1 MRVLL
6 VGAGG
11 LLGTAMQH
19 AVPQGVD
26 LVSLPKQELDITDR
40 QAVAV
45 TVERLRPEYVINC
58 AGYTAVD
65 QAEREPDLAHRVN
78 AEGATHLA
86 AATERAR
93 GTLVQL
99 STDYVFDGTREVP
112 YREDDEP
119 GPLSVYGRTKLAG
132 EQAVRD
138 LLPDRHLIVRAQW
151 LFGAGGKNFVD
162 TILRLASEQSTLRVV
177 NDQRGRP
184 TYARDLAAGI
194 WKLVGR
200 GIRGTVHV
208 ANDGTATWFDVAA
221 VALAAAALRT
231 RLEPCRTAD
240 MPRPAQRPAFS
251 VLDCSRFEALTGER
265 LPPWDAAV
273 REYVSSRSSAFRVA
287 STNDGG

>member
-11 LLGTAMQH
+11 LLGTAVRQ

-26 LVSLPKQELDITDR
+26 LVSLHKQELDITDR

-45 TVERLRPEYVINC
+45 TVERIRPEYVINC

-119 GPLSVYGRTKLAG
+119 RPLSVYGRTKLAG
-132 EQAVRD
+132 EQAVHA

-162 TILRLASEQSTLRVV
+162 TILHLAAERSTLRVV

-184 TYARDLAAGI
+184 TYAGDLATAI

-221 VALAAAALRT
+221 VALAAAALQT
-231 RLEPCRTAD
+231 RLEPCRTVD
-240 MPRPAQRPAFS
+240 TPRPAQRPAFS
-251 VLDCSRFEALTGER
+251 VLDCSRFESLTGER
-265 LPPWDAAV
+265 LPRWETAV
-273 REYVSSRSSAFRVA
+273 RAYVNSRPSASRVA
-287 STNDGG
+287 STTDRG